1 MAKKPKFTPSQIKEH
16 VKKIQ
21 DAIEKQKRETQLEHT
36 HFRSIT
42 PDEIEK
48 KLKRVNSPIIVGQG
62 YVFDAIRGG
71 TVPYHLSIYNPD
83 PTTARDIF
91 AHVWVGSG
99 NVDPTVGTF
108 LTNVDTRF
116 PRLTEPGDPSGLD
129 LAPGGFDVL
138 MFALNVPMCVERT
151 NYMCETCLMQH
162 NWSDV
167 GEYLD
172 RAMFVFQ
179 VT

>member
-21 DAIEKQKRETQLEHT
+21 DAIDKQKRETQFEHMR
-36 HFRSIT
+36 FRSIT

-48 KLKRVNSPIIVGQG
+48 KLKRANSPIIVGQAT
-62 YVFDAIRGG
+62 VFNAIRGG
-71 TVPYHLSIYNPD
+71 TVPYHLGIYNPD
-83 PTTARDIF
+83 PHPASDLF

-99 NVDPTVGTF
+99 FIDPTVGTF

-116 PRLTEPGDPSGLD
+116 PRLTEPGDPGGLD

-138 MFALNVPMCVERT
+138 RFELNVPMCVERT
-151 NYMCETCLMQH
+151 NYISETCLMQH
-162 NWSDV
+162 NFFDV
-167 GEYLD
+167 GQYLD

>member
-21 DAIEKQKRETQLEHT
+21 DAIEKHKRENQLQ

-48 KLKRVNSPIIVGQG
+48 KLKRANSPFIASQAT
-62 YVFDAIRGG
+62 VFNAIRGEPL
-71 TVPYHLSIYNPD
+71 PYHVGIYNPD
-83 PTTARDIF
+83 PFRARDMY

-99 NVDPTVGTF
+99 NIDPTLGTF

-116 PRLTEPGDPSGLD
+116 PRLTEPGELHGLD
-129 LAPGGFDVL
+129 LPPGGYGVI
-138 MFALNVPMCVERT
+138 MFAMNVPMCVERT
-151 NYMCETCLMQH
+151 NYIGETCLMQL
-162 NWSDV
+162 NWNDV

>member
-1 MAKKPKFTPSQIKEH
+1 MAKKPKFTASQIKEH

-48 KLKRVNSPIIVGQG
+48 KLKRVNSPIIVTQLS
-62 YVFDAIRGG
+62 VSNAIRGG
-71 TVPYHLSIYNPD
+71 TLPYHVGIYNPD
-83 PTTARDIF
+83 PFRARDMY

-99 NVDPTVGTF
+99 NSDPTVGTF

-116 PRLTEPGDPSGLD
+116 PRLTEPGDPGGLD
-129 LAPGGFDVL
+129 LAPGGYGVL
-138 MFALNVPMCVERT
+138 MFAMNVPMCVERT
-151 NYMCETCLMQH
+151 NTSVRL
-162 NWSDV
+162 
-167 GEYLD
+167 
-172 RAMFVFQ
+172 A
-179 VT
+179 

>member
-21 DAIEKQKRETQLEHT
+21 DAIEKQKRENQLEY
-36 HFRSIT
+36 FRSIT
-42 PDEIEK
+42 PEEIEK
-48 KLKRVNSPIIVGQG
+48 KLKRVNSPFIVSEA
-62 YVFDAIRGG
+62 YDYNAIRGG
-71 TVPYHLSIYNPD
+71 TVPYQIRIYNPD
-83 PTTARDIF
+83 PTTARNMF

-116 PRLTEPGDPSGLD
+116 PRMTEPGNAAGGLH
-129 LAPGGFDVL
+129 LAPGGFEVL

-151 NYMCETCLMQH
+151 SYIGETCLMQI
-162 NWSDV
+162 NFLDV

-172 RAMFVFQ
+172 RAVFVFQ

>member
-21 DAIEKQKRETQLEHT
+21 DAIEKQKRENQLE

-48 KLKRVNSPIIVGQG
+48 KLKRVNSPIIVFQG
-62 YVFDAIRGG
+62 YVFNAIRGG
-71 TVPYHLSIYNPD
+71 TVPYHLGIYNPD
-83 PTTARDIF
+83 PTTARDMF

-116 PRLTEPGDPSGLD
+116 PRLTEPGHPGGLD

-151 NYMCETCLMQH
+151 NYICETCLMQL
-162 NWSDV
+162 NWNDV

>member
-151 NYMCETCLMQH
+151 NYIGET
-162 NWSDV
+162 NIARSR
-167 GEYLD
+167 YSPTS
-172 RAMFVFQ
+172 FQ
-179 VT
+179 LSRIRRI

>member
-1 MAKKPKFTPSQIKEH
+1 MSKGLRSPSIPACISYIGSNIWEWRP
-16 VKKIQ
+16 
-21 DAIEKQKRETQLEHT
+21 DYE
-36 HFRSIT
+36 SI
-42 PDEIEK
+42 
-48 KLKRVNSPIIVGQG
+48 
-62 YVFDAIRGG
+62 A
-71 TVPYHLSIYNPD
+71 
-83 PTTARDIF
+83 
-91 AHVWVGSG
+91 
-99 NVDPTVGTF
+99 VDPG
-108 LTNVDTRF
+108 
-116 PRLTEPGDPSGLD
+116 GLD